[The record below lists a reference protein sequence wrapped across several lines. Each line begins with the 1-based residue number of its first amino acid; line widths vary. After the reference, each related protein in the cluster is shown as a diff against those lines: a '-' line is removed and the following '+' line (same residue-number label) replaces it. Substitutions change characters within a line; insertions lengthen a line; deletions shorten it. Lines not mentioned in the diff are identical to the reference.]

1 MSKNEKAVATNNGSI
16 LRTGNQLTMKNQF
29 TGELICMKNIP
40 HNKPEFQLKLP
51 DIPTR
56 ETNLSRLPKLSNRPK
71 FELPVKAAGCV
82 GCGGKLDPDDTI
94 QQSVK
99 SCRKCLGI
107 YARVETSFDDA
118 SMRKRRQLLE
128 KFAGVE

>member
-40 HNKPEFQLKLP
+40 HNKPEFQLKLS

-56 ETNLSRLPKLSNRPK
+56 ETSLSRLPKLADRPK
-71 FELPVKAAGCV
+71 FELPTKAAVCV
-82 GCGGKLDPDDTI
+82 GCGGRLDRDDNF
-94 QQSVK
+94 QQSTSV
-99 SCRKCLGI
+99 CRECLKH
-107 YARVETSFDDA
+107 YAKIDTAIDEA
-118 SMRKRRQLLE
+118 SKRKRRDLLE
-128 KFAGVE
+128 KFAGVK